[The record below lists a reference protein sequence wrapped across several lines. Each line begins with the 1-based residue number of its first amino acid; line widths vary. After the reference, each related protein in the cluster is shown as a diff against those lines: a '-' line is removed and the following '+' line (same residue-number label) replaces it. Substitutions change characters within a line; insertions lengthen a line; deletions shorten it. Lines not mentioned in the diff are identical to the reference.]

1 MQAAAASPA
10 KSLNRPSVWV
20 LGTLA
25 AAAAL
30 TIAAG
35 VISVPNLDEPLEDAS
50 RTLGGWA
57 YPAVAGFAL
66 LETGAF
72 VGLAVPGETAVV
84 VGGVVA
90 ERGGVELIPLIGL
103 VWVAAATGDL
113 VSFLFGR
120 RLGRPFLERHGP
132 RFHLGPDRLA
142 RVDRFYE
149 RHGGKAVLLG
159 RFTGLIRAVSPFVAG
174 ASGLALRRFVVWSA
188 AGALLWAATFTL
200 VGYGFSESFATSGEI
215 AARIGAGAALAAA
228 VAFVA
233 VARLRSGR
241 RRRRA
246 RAHEAQDHEGAEGP
260 QAGAEGRPGEHVE
273 REVHAQI
280 DAREGDGRRDGQG
293 PRTHARAEDRH
304 RGGGGE
310 GGGAVARRE
319 GRVARDRDQ
328 RAHVRIGHG
337 RPVAIEGLFEQVR
350 DERRGTG
357 GDGGRGEGQRQAAAP
372 EVGPEPQAHQ
382 QRTLDPPSGQH
393 DEDRGEQRMLD
404 GLSGLDELVIEIDD
418 RGHPRDQKEPTKV
431 GGLVVAVNRRASGL
445 EDPETAGRDLVSLLE
460 ELGARAEAVVTG
472 SEQEL
477 WDVLRSAAASGQRV
491 VLVGGDGTVHAAAN
505 APLRRLPE
513 LALVPTGRANNIARA
528 LGIPTGRAAALT
540 VAAGAP
546 ARSVDALRVATPDR
560 FIYAVEAVSAGF
572 QAEARSGYEA
582 ENSADLIQGL
592 KALLR
597 AVRRYRPYGA
607 SVELGAPGAAS
618 EGADPAAP
626 ASASAGSAASLR
638 SSQAAQLFLSNLPY
652 FGFGFE
658 VDPGANPSDGRL
670 EAILIEA
677 RGRGRLLRLL
687 AAARRG
693 AHIGRRGVRRVST
706 TRARLTEALPLVAD
720 AVPLGVT
727 TATVS
732 VESARLRVASL
743 PSPGATA

>member
-1 MQAAAASPA
+1 MQDAAASPA
-10 KSLNRPSVWV
+10 KSLNRPSVWAI
-20 LGTLA
+20 GTLA

-30 TIAAG
+30 LVAAG
-35 VISVPNLDEPLEDAS
+35 VIPLPNLDEPLEDAS
-50 RTLGGWA
+50 RTLGAWA
-57 YPAVAGFAL
+57 YPAVAGFAF

-90 ERGGVELIPLIGL
+90 ERGGVELVPLIGL
-103 VWVAAATGDL
+103 VWIAAAAGDL
-113 VSFLFGR
+113 VSFLLGR

-132 RFHLGPDRLA
+132 RFHLGPDRLE
-142 RVDRFYE
+142 RVDRFYH

-174 ASGLALRRFVVWSA
+174 ASGLGLRRFVAWSA
-188 AGALLWAATFTL
+188 AGALLWATTFIL
-200 VGYGFSESFATSGEI
+200 VGYGFSESFAESGET

-241 RRRRA
+241 RGGRGRA
-246 RAHEAQDHEGAEGP
+246 REAQDSERAEGP
-260 QAGAEGRPGEHVE
+260 QSGADGRPGEHVQ
-273 REVHAQI
+273 REVHAQV
-280 DAREGDGRRDGQG
+280 DARQGHGRGDGQG
-293 PRTHARAEDRH
+293 PRTHARAEDRN

-310 GGGAVARRE
+310 GRGAVARRE
-319 GRVARDRDQ
+319 GRIARKRDQ
-328 RAHVRIGHG
+328 RADVRIGLG
-337 RPVAIEGLFEQVR
+337 RAVAVEGLFEQVR

-357 GDGGRGEGQRQAAAP
+357 GGGGRAEGQRQAAAP

-382 QRTLDPPSGQH
+382 QRTLDPPGGQH

-404 GLSGLDELVIEIDD
+404 GLSGLDELVIEIDE
-418 RGHPRDQKEPTKV
+418 RGHPRDQEEPTKV

-445 EDPETAGRDLVSLLE
+445 EEPETTGRDLVSLLE
-460 ELGARAEAVVTG
+460 EVGARAEAVVTG

-513 LALVPTGRANNIARA
+513 LALVPTGRANNVARA

-540 VAAGAP
+540 VAASAP
-546 ARSVDALRVATPDR
+546 ARSIDALRVATPDR

-582 ENSADLIQGL
+582 ENSADLVQGL
-592 KALLR
+592 KALAR
-597 AVRRYRPYGA
+597 AVRRYRPYAA
-607 SVELGAPGAAS
+607 SVELGAAA
-618 EGADPAAP
+618 
-626 ASASAGSAASLR
+626 LR
-638 SSQAAQLFLSNLPY
+638 SAQAAQLFVSNLPY

-677 RGRGRLLRLL
+677 RSRGRLLRLL

-693 AHIGRRGVRRVST
+693 AHIGRRGVRRVSA
-706 TRARLTEALPLVAD
+706 TRARLTEPLPLVAD

-732 VESARLRVASL
+732 VEPARLRVASL
-743 PSPGATA
+743 PTSPGATA